1 MSAAVW
7 ISATDL
13 EFVQVVIE
21 ISTRRRLN
29 LPKKNREMLNHL
41 FPHHIHT
48 DLKKKGK
55 SSFWE
60 FKFINSMLD
69 FLIHRFFPYQGIKNI
84 GSFN

>member
-1 MSAAVW
+1 MSHVSAVW
-7 ISATDL
+7 ISATEL

-48 DLKKKGK
+48 DLEKREKVLCG
-55 SSFWE
+55 
-60 FKFINSMLD
+60 NSNLLTQCWI
-69 FLIHRFFPYQGIKNI
+69 F
-84 GSFN
+84 

>member
-1 MSAAVW
+1 MSHVSAVW

-48 DLKKKGK
+48 DLKKREKVLFG
-55 SSFWE
+55 
-60 FKFINSMLD
+60 NSNLLTQCWI
-69 FLIHRFFPYQGIKNI
+69 F
-84 GSFN
+84 